1 MDFKTGTTTLGFVF
15 QGGIIFA
22 VDSRATMGNFI
33 SSETVR
39 KVIEISK
46 QKLATIAGG
55 AADCQYWEAWLSQE
69 VRMFELR
76 HGKEPSVA
84 AASRIM
90 VNLINHYKRYG
101 LQMGLMLAGV
111 DENGPNLY
119 YINTEGSRIKGH
131 LFSVGSGMTYA
142 YGVLDTFYRYD
153 MTLDEAVELGKRFV
167 KIQEEEPFTTLPTE
181 ILHQEVTQE
190 STTSTREDGLKRLP
204 AMMSMSFITS
214 TEKKRDLLRTL
225 KEESSDHDIFMLI
238 FVTSRFLL
246 RFLPFKIIDF
256 TLLTNFFLLFFYH

>member
-1 MDFKTGTTTLGFVF
+1 MDFKTGTTTLGFIF
-15 QGGIIFA
+15 QGGVIFA

-46 QKLATIAGG
+46 EKLATIAGG

-69 VRMFELR
+69 VRMFELK

-84 AASRIM
+84 ATSRIM

-111 DENGPNLY
+111 DDNGPNLY

-153 MTLDEAVELGKRFV
+153 MTLDEAVELGNKFV
-167 KIQEEEPFTTLPTE
+167 
-181 ILHQEVTQE
+181 
-190 STTSTREDGLKRLP
+190 
-204 AMMSMSFITS
+204 
-214 TEKKRDLLRTL
+214 
-225 KEESSDHDIFMLI
+225 
-238 FVTSRFLL
+238 
-246 RFLPFKIIDF
+246 II
-256 TLLTNFFLLFFYH
+256 

>member
-1 MDFKTGTTTLGFVF
+1 M
-15 QGGIIFA
+15 A

-39 KVIEISK
+39 KVIEISPR
-46 QKLATIAGG
+46 KLATIAGG

-84 AASRIM
+84 ASSRMM

-101 LQMGLMLAGV
+101 LSMGLMLSGV

-119 YINTEGSRIKGH
+119 YINTEGSRIKGD

-153 MTLDEAVELGKRFV
+153 MTLPEAVELGRKAIYHATNRDTGSGGV
-167 KIQEEEPFTTLPTE
+167 VRVYHVHKDGWTE
-181 ILHQEVTQE
+181 IVAGDDVNKLHYQYQAEKGLE
-190 STTSTREDGLKRLP
+190 EDR
-204 AMMSMSFITS
+204 
-214 TEKKRDLLRTL
+214 
-225 KEESSDHDIFMLI
+225 
-238 FVTSRFLL
+238 SRGKL
-246 RFLPFKIIDF
+246 
-256 TLLTNFFLLFFYH
+256 